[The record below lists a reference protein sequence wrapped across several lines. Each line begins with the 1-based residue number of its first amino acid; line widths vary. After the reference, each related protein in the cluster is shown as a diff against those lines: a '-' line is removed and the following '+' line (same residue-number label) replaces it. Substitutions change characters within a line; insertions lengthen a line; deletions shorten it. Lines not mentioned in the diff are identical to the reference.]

1 MLPSFVLVGQP
12 PKLGVSLDPFLS
24 LMPPGKPGGMTSDT
38 SSSAPASLPPGWAQA
53 LPCLTWLPDG
63 AS

>member
-24 LMPPGKPGGMTSDT
+24 LMPPGKPARYDLRCILLCSRLAAPRVGPG
-38 SSSAPASLPPGWAQA
+38 SAMPYLAS
-53 LPCLTWLPDG
+53 
-63 AS
+63 